1 MNTYEIRY
9 VTENGFIENVFIDAV
24 NSVTARGEF
33 DNMSKDFDDK
43 VICSNCFLVEEN
55 WTIKDAKSLLRGTLS
70 HEIKAVSRNVK
81 SLEAQLNGN
90 YPISE
95 NEKKDLLDIISKWN
109 DYIRVLR
116 VFDRK
121 IEKEEI
127 L

>member
-24 NSVTARGEF
+24 NSVTAQGEF
-33 DNMSKDFDDK
+33 DKMSKDFDDK
-43 VICSNCFLVEEN
+43 VICADCFLVEEN

-70 HEIKAVSRNVK
+70 HEIEAVSRNVK
-81 SLEAQLNGN
+81 SLEAQFSGDYLL
-90 YPISE
+90 SE

-109 DYIRVLR
+109 DYIRVLKI
-116 VFDRK
+116 FDRK
-121 IEKEEI
+121 IEKEDI

>member
-24 NSVTARGEF
+24 NSVTAQGEF
-33 DNMSKDFDDK
+33 DKMSKSFDDK

-70 HEIKAVSRNVK
+70 HEIKAVSQNVK

-95 NEKKDLLDIISKWN
+95 NEKKDLLDTISKWN

-116 VFDRK
+116 IFKRK
-121 IEKEEI
+121 IEKKNI

>member
-9 VTENGFIENVFIDAV
+9 VIENGFIENVFIDAV
-24 NSVTARGEF
+24 NSVAARGEF

-70 HEIKAVSRNVK
+70 HEIKSVSRNVK

-109 DYIRVLR
+109 DYIRVLKI
-116 VFDRK
+116 FDRK

>member
-24 NSVTARGEF
+24 NSVTAQGEF
-33 DNMSKDFDDK
+33 DKMSKDFDDK
-43 VICSNCFLVEEN
+43 AICSNCFLVEEG
-55 WTIKDAKSLLRGTLS
+55 WTIKDANSLLRGTLS
-70 HEIKAVSRNVK
+70 HEIEAVSRNVK
-81 SLEAQLNGN
+81 SLKAQLSGN

-109 DYIRVLR
+109 DYIRVLKI
-116 VFDRK
+116 FDRK
-121 IEKEEI
+121 IEKEDI